1 MQLSNLFNTGKGSN
15 YRFCDRGDPAD
26 YDWTSVDFTYD
37 ATWRDLDCSSIV
49 PNDTVAILFRVL
61 IMNNTAGE
69 AFLLRKN
76 GLSNARVAQ
85 GVRTQVAGKYAEG
98 RLLVPC
104 DENQVVEYYGTN
116 SGAFSV
122 CSIAICG
129 WYIESGTSGGD
140 VLSNADIG
148 DNNLVRGDSGTKH
161 IQQCSTI
168 TVSDDGEMVNT
179 GQPAFCL
186 QLASDQTDATGDG
199 TIVSMTGAIWTEI
212 YDQGNNVS
220 NGIFTAPVDGKYRFS
235 YIVLMAGLLAAHTRF
250 YAAFIS
256 SNKTFYPNQLNPW
269 EMHYSSSTLMING
282 SIDLEMDADDTFY
295 LLLCVDNGTKVVD
308 FIDEHTILTGAL
320 IC

>member
-1 MQLSNLFNTGKGSN
+1 MTQLSSLFNTGKGSN
-15 YRFCDRGDPAD
+15 YRYCDRGDPSD
-26 YDWTSVDFTYD
+26 FDWEIGDLTTD
-37 ATWRDLDCSSIV
+37 ASYHDLDCSSIA
-49 PNDTVAILFRVL
+49 PSDAVAFIIRCQVKDDAAGKYMLFK
-61 IMNNTAGE
+61 NKDNTNYYTGGAIW
-69 AFLLRKN
+69 
-76 GLSNARVAQ
+76 
-85 GVRTQVAGKYAEG
+85 TQVANVMVED
-98 RLLVPC
+98 VFIISC
-104 DENQVVEYYGTN
+104 DENQTIQYMASNTTFTTINISVV
-116 SGAFSV
+116 
-122 CSIAICG
+122 G

-140 VLSNADIG
+140 VLSNANIG
-148 DNNLVRGDSGTKH
+148 DNKLIRGDGGTKH

-168 TVSDDGEMVNT
+168 TVTDDGEMVNT

-186 QLASDQTDATGDG
+186 ELTNDLTNATGDG
-199 TIVSMTGAIWTEI
+199 TSVSMTGAIWTEI